1 MVIIIDASVFVAY
14 ANKDDIHNKKAIKI
28 INSCLSG
35 NYGRVLTTDYIF
47 DETVSVILR
56 KSNKKN
62 AKEFGNYLLNSEI
75 YIARVDSLVFKEA
88 WNLFDKFEKL
98 SFTDCTIVAFIK
110 TFNIKSLATFDKEF
124 KNISG
129 IELVDS

>member
-14 ANKDDIHNKKAIKI
+14 ANRDDIHNKKATKI

-35 NYGRVLTTDYIF
+35 KYGRVLTTDYIF
-47 DETVSVILR
+47 DEAVSVTLR

-62 AKEFGNYLLNSEI
+62 AKEFGNYVLNSEI
-75 YIARVDSLVFKEA
+75 YVARIDSLVFQEA
-88 WNLFDKFEKL
+88 WDLFEKLERL
-98 SFTDCTIVAFIK
+98 SFTDCTIVAFMK

-124 KNISG
+124 KNIEG
-129 IELVDS
+129 IDVVDN